1 MSLFGFLKKQD
12 VAIDLGTTNVLVY
25 VEDQGIVLNEPSVI
39 AMETGSKK
47 IVALGLEARN
57 MLGRTPGN
65 ITAVRPLREGAIADY
80 DATANMIQY
89 FVKKVIGKSSFQKPR
104 IMMCIPSGVTDVER
118 RAVLEATTEA
128 GGGKVYLIEEP
139 LAAALGAGIDIQEP
153 RGNMIID
160 IGGGTTDI
168 AVLSLGG
175 IVKSESIRVGGD
187 RFDDSIVRYV
197 KKEHN
202 LLIGEQ
208 TAEKLKIQIGT
219 AKHNGRS
226 DSFEIRGRD
235 LVSGLPRVI
244 RMTSGDVY
252 QAISESIGLI
262 VGAVKLVLETT
273 PPELSADII
282 DRGIV
287 ITGGGALLHKIDQVI
302 SEETGI
308 PVVIAEDPLACV
320 ALGSGKALDSLDILQ
335 EGIMQLQ
342 RRRR

>member
-1 MSLFGFLKKQD
+1 M
-12 VAIDLGTTNVLVY
+12 LVY
-25 VEDQGIVLNEPSVI
+25 VKDQGIVLNEPSVI